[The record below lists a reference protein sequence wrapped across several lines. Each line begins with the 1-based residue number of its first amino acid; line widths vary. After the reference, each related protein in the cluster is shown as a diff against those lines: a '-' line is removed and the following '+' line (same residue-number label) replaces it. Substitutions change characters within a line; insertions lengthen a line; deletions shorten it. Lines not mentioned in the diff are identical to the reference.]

1 MVMWMMSVT
10 GFDGI
15 VMYLLQDVI
24 VIWVMSVTGC
34 YGDGDDISY
43 RM

>member
-1 MVMWMMSVT
+1 MIWMVSVT
-10 GFDGI
+10 GCDGN
-15 VMYLLQDVI
+15 VMYLLQDVM

-34 YGDGDDISY
+34 DGDMGDDSY